1 MAIFTL
7 TDIKFKG
14 TPGNK
19 GASQILES
27 RYLTNTVRYPIDI
40 GNTNQGHYMVIHINQ
55 QTRTQFGLRTT
66 DDLPTI
72 FDNPENKALQE
83 VTKSVGE
90 AGLFA
95 IDQLQQQIS
104 AYTGVDGPAIL
115 SQEVVQKALSE
126 AAKKFGVPVD
136 KVETAVGGIKN
147 VIKNVASS
155 NISMLKQMSTG
166 KGIRTIERTTR
177 TIALYMPDTL
187 NFSHEQGYSKLNLG
201 GGTFGL
207 LGAGADAGRSILNAS
222 DNERNAVIGE
232 MSKNLTPFI
241 ASQLSKGFG
250 DAGTALFASATGT
263 AVNPQLELIYS
274 SPDFR
279 RFQFDFMFYPRS
291 EKEAIEVQ
299 TILEELKFH
308 QAPEVLN
315 QGAGGLGGFFL
326 VPPSEFDIKFYYNG
340 TINPNIPNIS
350 TCVLTQ
356 IDTDYAPNGFAAYEK
371 PGKLRPSL
379 GGTGMPVAI
388 RLTLQFMETQI
399 ITKRFLN
406 RTLQNPF
413 ASQRAL
419 DLPNQVASSQAGEY
433 GTS

>member
-27 RYLTNTVRYPIDI
+27 RYLTDTMRYPIDI
-40 GNTNQGHYMVIHINQ
+40 GNTDQGHYMVIHINQ
-55 QTRTQFGLRTT
+55 QTRTQFGLGTT
-66 DDLPTI
+66 TDLPTI
-72 FDNPENKALQE
+72 FDNPENKALTE
-83 VTKSVGE
+83 VTQGVGAAFQGLIGSFQE
-90 AGLFA
+90 ALA
-95 IDQLQQQIS
+95 SPDNIS
-104 AYTGVDGPAIL
+104 DTLD
-115 SQEVVQKALSE
+115 SE
-126 AAKKFGVPVD
+126 TIKRMISSTSNAFGVPVESLEGLYN
-136 KVETAVGGIKN
+136 KIVGGAKSITSGTA
-147 VIKNVASS
+147 ASAV
-155 NISMLKQMSTG
+155 SMAKRLSTG

-187 NFSHEQGYSKLNLG
+187 NFTHDQTYSRLNLG
-201 GGTFGL
+201 GGLFGL
-207 LGAGADAGRSILNAS
+207 LGAGVEAGKSIANAS
-222 DNERNAVIGE
+222 GDQRNAVLNQMGR
-232 MSKNLTPFI
+232 NLTPFI
-241 ASQLSKGFG
+241 ASQLARGFG
-250 DAGTALFASATGT
+250 DAGVALFASATGT
-263 AVNPQLELIYS
+263 VVNPQLELIYT

-279 RFQFDFMFYPRS
+279 QFRFDFMFYPRS

-299 TILEELKFH
+299 SILETLKFH

-315 QGAGGLGGFFL
+315 QGDGGLGGFFL

-340 TINPNIPNIS
+340 SINPNIPEIS

-371 PGKLRPSL
+371 PTKLKPSL

-388 RLTLQFMETQI
+388 RLSLQFMETQI

-406 RTLQNPF
+406 RRLQKTWT
-413 ASQRAL
+413 SQKAL
-419 DLPNQVASSQAGEY
+419 DLPTGGSEDE
-433 GTS
+433 